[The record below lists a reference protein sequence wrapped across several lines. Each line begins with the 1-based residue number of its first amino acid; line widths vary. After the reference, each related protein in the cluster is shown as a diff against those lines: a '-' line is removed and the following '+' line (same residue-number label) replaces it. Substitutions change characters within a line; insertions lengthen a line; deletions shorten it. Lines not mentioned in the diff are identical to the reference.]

1 MAGKRAAPALAMN
14 PVTKLF
20 RHDCEYKCCPKR
32 WSKFADH
39 EEEQENLKSST
50 TDDTILHRHIFTK
63 RKWVTESFTIQ
74 SAAMRAHLEVALAKY
89 QDFDLELENWTFKP
103 PFKPIVH
110 RWDRLNALCE
120 ETTEASSKEA
130 IDQMME
136 FLRPILASSVDALA
150 RTKRTGKVVFD
161 DVWQIFPPG
170 EFAVTIFY
178 GVEAVCR
185 VTKYEKVEPHRQP
198 PYWVISLEYVDWNG
212 ECCGYTSTKVTIEY
226 FGGLRHVVSLPVY
239 PLTLNKSAAEIRTR
253 IIERGRKFETLRG
266 YHFQTCVGTKILLE
280 TEPEERPVILLLG
293 LARSPHTDKINIAG
307 GRQSHRRCLWL
318 LPN

>member
-1 MAGKRAAPALAMN
+1 MAMKRAAPAPAMN

-20 RHDCEYKCCPKR
+20 RHDKCCPKR

-39 EEEQENLKSST
+39 KEEQENLKSST
-50 TDDTILHRHIFTK
+50 TDDPILHRHIFTN

-74 SAAMRAHLEVALAKY
+74 SPAMRAHLKVALAKY
-89 QDFDLELENWTFKP
+89 QDLDLELENWAFKS

-110 RWDRLNALCE
+110 RWDRLNVLCE

-185 VTKYEKVEPHRQP
+185 VTKYEKVEPCGQHP
-198 PYWVISLEYVDWNG
+198 HWVISLEYVDWNG
-212 ECCGYTSTKVTIEY
+212 ECCGYTSTKVTIGY

-239 PLTLNKSAAEIRTR
+239 PLFFNESAAEIRTR

-266 YHFQTCVGTKILLE
+266 YHFQTYVGTKILLG
-280 TEPEERPVILLLG
+280 TKPEERPVILLLD
-293 LARSPHTDKINIAG
+293 LARSTHTDKINIAG